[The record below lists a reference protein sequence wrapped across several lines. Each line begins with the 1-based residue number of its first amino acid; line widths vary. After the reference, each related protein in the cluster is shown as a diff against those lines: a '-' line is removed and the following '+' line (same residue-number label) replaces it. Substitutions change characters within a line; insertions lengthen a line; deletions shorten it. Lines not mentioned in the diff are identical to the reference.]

1 MRAEST
7 EVTVN
12 GENII
17 ENEYDTSCDGRSYMS
32 GNTINRLVN
41 RILRKKPTGWEQ
53 FAKEMRRFEGMD
65 MNQMDDEDFRLATY
79 MTTYGYMT
87 YTLEGKVATLRITK
101 RGLDL
106 IDGER
111 WV

>member
-1 MRAEST
+1 
-7 EVTVN
+7 
-12 GENII
+12 
-17 ENEYDTSCDGRSYMS
+17 MS
-32 GNTINRLVN
+32 GNTINRLVD

-53 FAKEMRRFEGMD
+53 FAKEMQRFEGMD